1 MEKRDS
7 SRKKIGLM
15 GGTFDPIHLGH
26 LILGEKSY
34 EQLGLDEVIFMP
46 AGNPP
51 HKPHREGRATD
62 AQRIEMVRLAIADN
76 PHFSM
81 SLVEM
86 NEDGYTYTYRTLEK
100 LTEKNPDTDY
110 YFIIGSDSLFD
121 FDTWKEPARISAQC
135 TVVAAVR
142 NQTPSQMLEAR
153 LRELNEK
160 YEGQFLRLDTAN
172 IDISSHE
179 LRDWVKRG
187 ASLKY
192 YVPDAVMNYIRDN
205 HMYL

>member
-192 YVPDAVMNYIRDN
+192 YVPDAVMNYILDN